1 MARYQAPRGTQDILP
16 EDQAYWQWVLGLARE
31 IAARYG
37 FQPIEV
43 PVFEDTEVF
52 ARGVGT
58 GTDIVEKEMYTFEDR
73 GGRSLTLRPEFT
85 AGIVRAYIEHGM
97 YVWPQ
102 PVKVYAIGPVFRY
115 EAPQAGRYRQHTQF
129 SCECIGEADSVAD
142 FEIMSI
148 AWDLY
153 AALGFEGVQFQLNS
167 IGCPRCR
174 PPYIR
179 DVLVPYLQSRI
190 AELSKVDVERLRK
203 NPLRVLDTKE
213 PESQPVVAEAPAI
226 TEYLCAECRDH
237 FAQLRFYLDM
247 LERPYEINPRLVRG
261 LDYYTKTVF
270 EVTAPGLGAQNAVGG
285 GGRYDGLVEVLGG
298 PPTPGVGFAAGIE
311 RIVLVLKAQGIMP
324 PPLPSPQVYFVHH
337 GSPAKDAAV
346 ALADRLRHCGIGAL
360 VAFGNRSLKSQL
372 RHASKVGIRYV
383 VIIGE
388 EELAR
393 GEVQVKDLHTGR
405 QTSVLQAELVKWF
418 QNLFAQHPAP

>member
-129 SCECIGEADSVAD
+129 SCECIGEADPVAD

-190 AELSKVDVERLRK
+190 AELSKLDVERLRK

-226 TEYLCAECRDH
+226 TEYLCTECRDH

-311 RIVLVLKAQGIMP
+311 RIVLVLKAQGITP
-324 PPLPSPQVYFVHH
+324 PPLPYPQVYFVHH

-346 ALADRLRHCGIGAL
+346 AMADRLRHCGIGAL

-372 RHASKVGIRYV
+372 RHASKVGVRYV

-393 GEVQVKDLHTGR
+393 GEVQVKDLQTGQ
-405 QTSVLQAELVKWF
+405 QTAVLQAELVKWF
-418 QNLFAQHPAP
+418 QNLFAQHPTP

>member
-1 MARYQAPRGTQDILP
+1 MARYQAPRGTQDVLP

-31 IAARYG
+31 IAGRYG
-37 FQPIEV
+37 FQPIDV

-58 GTDIVEKEMYTFEDR
+58 GTDIVEKEMYTFKDR

-97 YVWPQ
+97 HVRPQ
-102 PVKVYAIGPVFRY
+102 PVKLYAIGPVFRY

-129 SCECIGEADSVAD
+129 SCECIGEADALAD

-153 AALGFEGVQFQLNS
+153 AALGFQEVQFQLNS
-167 IGCPRCR
+167 IGCQHCR

-190 AELSKVDVERLRK
+190 NELSKIDVERLQK

-213 PESQPVVAEAPAI
+213 PESQPVVAEAPPI
-226 TEYLCAECRDH
+226 TEHLCAECRDH

-247 LERPYEINPRLVRG
+247 LERPYELNPRLVRG

-270 EVTAPGLGAQNAVGG
+270 EVTAAGLGAQNAVGG

-311 RIVLVLKAQGIMP
+311 RIVLVLKAQGTTP
-324 PPLPSPQVYFVHH
+324 PPLPAPRVYFVHH

-346 ALADRLRHCGIGAL
+346 ALADQLRHSGIGAL
-360 VAFGNRSLKSQL
+360 VAFGNRSMKSQM
-372 RHASKVGIRYV
+372 RQASKSSARYV

-388 EELAR
+388 EELSR
-393 GEVQVKDLHTGR
+393 GEVQVKDLQTGQQVAVR
-405 QTSVLQAELVKWF
+405 QAELVQWF
-418 QNLFAQHPAP
+418 QNLFAQHPPQ